1 MTLSRQLIIVGILL
15 FLLVFAGTFAISV
28 NNTRN
33 YISTQLE
40 SHAQDTATSLGL
52 SLSPPMQ
59 ENDILTMTSMVD
71 AIFDRG
77 YYREVA
83 VVAIDGKPIIKREL
97 PVRIEGV
104 PEWFVDLIHL
114 QTPEGKALV
123 MVGWQQAARVSVWSN
138 PGIAYARLWRA
149 TVGTFW
155 WFLGSAMVMLGLGLV
170 ALRLVLKPLQAV
182 EDQARAI
189 CNREFPVQTRL
200 PWARE
205 LRSVVE
211 AMNKMTIKVK
221 DMLEEEVHVSERL
234 RSQAYMDTV
243 TGLANR
249 NYFDTHLQHL
259 LRSPDEF
266 TAGALLLIELD
277 DFKRYNEQRGYMA
290 GDQLMRSVGAALGKI
305 CISFQCFIARL
316 GGADFAILIPN
327 VGADE
332 AERVAGQVSTVLR
345 GMYEQGQTETE
356 KVGHVGV
363 ALFRGQESLAE
374 FLSEADMALRA
385 AQAEGPNA
393 WHLFD
398 KKDLKRADIHEA
410 SYWAERLHKV
420 ISDRQIILYFQPVKS
435 CRDGSVLHQEALLR
449 IQEPDGRLLNAG
461 IFIPMAQKLGLSV
474 ELDKLVISHLKGI
487 VDAGGEEGVRLAV
500 NLSPSTVS
508 DPGFIDWLCV
518 ELGQS
523 PSLASRLIIELSE
536 RGAVDRLD
544 AVRRLAEKV
553 GALSVKVS
561 LDHFG
566 RDFVPFGYLS
576 NLRIDYLK
584 IDGSYIHG
592 IDQNMENQFFVQ
604 TLVKIAHG
612 LDIQIIAES
621 VETRQEW
628 ETLQSLGVDAG
639 QGYWLGELLREET
652 GKA

>member
-1 MTLSRQLIIVGILL
+1 MTLSRQLVIVGIAL
-15 FLLVFAGTFAISV
+15 FLLMFVGTFIVSV

-33 YISTQLE
+33 YIAAQLE

-59 ENDILTMTSMVD
+59 ANDVLTMTSMVD

-77 YYREVA
+77 YYREVT
-83 VVAIDGKPIIKREL
+83 VVAFDGKPIVKRVL

-138 PGIAYARLWRA
+138 PGIAYAKLWRT

-155 WFLGSAMVMLGLGLV
+155 WFLGSAIAVMGLGLV
-170 ALRLVLKPLQAV
+170 ALRLVLKPLKAV
-182 EDQARAI
+182 EDQAIAI

-211 AMNKMTIKVK
+211 AMNKMTVKVK
-221 DMLEEEVHVSERL
+221 DMLEEAVRASERL
-234 RSQAYMDTV
+234 RSQAYMDPV

-249 NYFDTHLQHL
+249 HYFDTHLQHL
-259 LRSPDEF
+259 LRAPDEF
-266 TAGALLLIELD
+266 AAGALLLVELD
-277 DFKRYNEQRGYMA
+277 DFKRYNEQRGYME
-290 GDQLMRSVGAALGKI
+290 GDQLMRSVGAELGKI
-305 CISFQCFIARL
+305 CASFQCFIARL
-316 GGADFAILIPN
+316 GGADFAILISN
-327 VGADE
+327 VSADE
-332 AERVAGQVSTVLR
+332 AERVGGQVSSALR
-345 GMYEQGQTETE
+345 RVYEQGLTEAE
-356 KVGHVGV
+356 KVGHIGV
-363 ALFRGQESLAE
+363 ALFHGQESVAE

-385 AQAEGPNA
+385 AQAKGPNA

-398 KKDLKRADIHEA
+398 KKDLKHADIHEA

-435 CRDGSVLHQEALLR
+435 CRDGSVLHQEVLLR
-449 IQEPDGRLLNAG
+449 IQEEPDGRLLNAG
-461 IFIPMAQKLGLSV
+461 VFIPMAQKLGLSV
-474 ELDKLVISHLKGI
+474 ELDKLVISHLKEV
-487 VDAGGEEGVRLAV
+487 VDAGGEDGFRLAV
-500 NLSPSTVS
+500 NLSPSTVGE
-508 DPGFIDWLCV
+508 PGFIDWLCV
-518 ELGQS
+518 ELEHS

-536 RGAVDRLD
+536 RGAVERLD
-544 AVRRLAEKV
+544 VVRRLAEKV

-566 RDFVPFGYLS
+566 RGFVPFGYLS

-612 LDIQIIAES
+612 LDIQIVAES

-639 QGYWLGELLREET
+639 QGYWLGELLRE
-652 GKA
+652 GGG